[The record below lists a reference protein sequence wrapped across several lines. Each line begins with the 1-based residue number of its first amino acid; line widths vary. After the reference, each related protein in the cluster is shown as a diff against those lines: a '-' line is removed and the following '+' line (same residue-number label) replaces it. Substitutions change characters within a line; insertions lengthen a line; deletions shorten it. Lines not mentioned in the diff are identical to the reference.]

1 MDMSA
6 VQQFLSTTV
15 TELAIKIIAAIA
27 FWVIGR
33 WLIGKVIGLIQAGM
47 NRNNVDPTLTK
58 YLGSIVAIAL
68 NIALVLG
75 ILTALVFTPAAPTG
89 GCRSSSSPVWGP
101 SPSSAS

>member
-1 MDMSA
+1 MDMSS

-15 TELAIKIIAAIA
+15 TELGIKIVAAIA

-58 YLGSIVAIAL
+58 YLSLIHI
-68 NIALVLG
+68 
-75 ILTALVFTPAAPTG
+75 
-89 GCRSSSSPVWGP
+89 
-101 SPSSAS
+101 